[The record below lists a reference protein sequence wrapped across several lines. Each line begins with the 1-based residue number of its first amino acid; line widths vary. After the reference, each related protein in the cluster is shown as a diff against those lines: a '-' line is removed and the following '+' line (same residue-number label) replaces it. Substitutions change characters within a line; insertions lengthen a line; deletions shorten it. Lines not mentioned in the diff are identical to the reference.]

1 MQQHRSLSTSPMKG
15 VRHLKHGSLFSGGGG
30 FDLAA
35 ERMGW
40 ENVFHCEKDTFCQ
53 TILKHYW
60 PKAET
65 LTDIKEFNAEKYKG
79 KIDIVTG
86 GFPCQPFSAAG
97 KRKGTSDDRYLWPAM
112 YRIIR
117 TIKPRWVVCENVY
130 GLVNWNEGMVFD
142 KVQSDLEAEGY
153 EVATYVLP
161 AAGVNAPHQRYR
173 VWIIGYSKEH
183 SATRSEKAAPNT
195 HSFRREFT
203 LSGGKAEKKGTA
215 GNSQHPDCL
224 CTAQLDKTCANANCN
239 GCNRVYGKDEK
250 QPGKTGKYAQRN
262 PEPMG
267 EHAPHTI
274 SQRLQC
280 KAQNRKLARGRPV
293 IKSTGNRWRKWPTQP
308 PLCGGDD
315 GLPTQ
320 LDNITFP
327 KWRTAS
333 VRMFGN
339 AVVPDVA
346 LQIFKAIRQF
356 EQEQQG

>member
-1 MQQHRSLSTSPMKG
+1 M
-15 VRHLKHGSLFSGGGG
+15 KHGSLFSGGGG

-65 LTDIKEFNAEKYKG
+65 FTDIKEFNAEKYKG
-79 KIDIVTG
+79 KIDIITG

-112 YRIIR
+112 YHIIR
-117 TIKPRWVVCENVY
+117 TVKPRWVVCENVY

-153 EVATYVLP
+153 EVAAYVLP

-173 VWIIGYSKEH
+173 VWIIGFNKAH
-183 SATRSEKAAPNT
+183 PATREKEVDT
-195 HSFRREFT
+195 HSDCFRRKFAVI
-203 LSGGKAEKKGTA
+203 SGKAEKKRA
-215 GNSQHPDCL
+215 IGNSQHTNCL
-224 CTAQLDKTCANANCN
+224 CTTQLDQTCANADCN
-239 GCNRVYGKDEK
+239 GCDRMYGKDEK
-250 QPGKTGKYAQRN
+250 QPGETGKYAQRH
-262 PEPMG
+262 PESLG
-267 EHAPHTI
+267 EHASITVG
-274 SQRLQC
+274 QRSQC
-280 KAQNRKLARGRPV
+280 KAQNRKLARGRP
-293 IKSTGNRWRKWPTQP
+293 IFKGTGHCWRKWPTQF

-315 GLPTQ
+315 GLPSR

-327 KWRTAS
+327 KWRAGS
-333 VRMFGN
+333 VKMFGN
-339 AVVPDVA
+339 AIVPGVA
-346 LQIFKAIRQF
+346 MQLFRTIEEYELQQKFDT
-356 EQEQQG
+356 